1 MKPQFGKNMNYNFLI
16 IISIVICAIISFI
29 LSYYLALFT
38 VGEKSS
44 FFKIVQLIVAI
55 VSMTTFYAPIKY
67 LLMKFMDIEQEEREK
82 ND

>member
-1 MKPQFGKNMNYNFLI
+1 MKSQFGKNMNYNFLI

-55 VSMTTFYAPIKY
+55 VSMTTFYASIKY
-67 LLMKFMDIEQEEREK
+67 MLMKYMNIEEERKE